1 MYEIRQLS
9 QRQTKSIA
17 AAAASN
23 RVRHLQQT
31 LHIINADKMQ
41 LKLPE
46 HKIMEDHLLIHI
58 VDYIDRMC
66 GLSSICTPRNE
77 NCARGPISAQ
87 RLATTSLHLA
97 SNSRSSTV
105 DLKPNNDSSTSNET
119 G

>member
-1 MYEIRQLS
+1 
-9 QRQTKSIA
+9 
-17 AAAASN
+17 
-23 RVRHLQQT
+23 
-31 LHIINADKMQ
+31 MQ

-66 GLSSICTPRNE
+66 GLSSICAPRNE

-105 DLKPNNDSSTSNET
+105 DLKPNNDSSTSQMKPAEMISPVIDIQNFEMHE
-119 G
+119 